1 MESCTPTIGRHSAP
15 AATWVASRTAGR
27 EDLPR
32 ADLRSVETN
41 ATQVTKKIGQTTDQ
55 CSITTSAVMGSLC
68 GFEPSL
74 SEPQVAIYP
83 DMATA
88 PPLPPRGRSRNQD
101 HPDSGPARR
110 PVTGSPAS
118 HGRKPRLQRPEAL
131 VPAPGSPASGD
142 RPAASRTSRRPPEGS
157 PPVRFGDRPAALR
170 PTHRQPR
177 RGPRPSSD
185 RTPPRAPTARAG
197 GREPRRALWSA
208 PATPPSY
215 TRRRT
220 IITGAPPRAH
230 GWVARHA
237 TVTPP
242 PHPAPEAGARR
253 TYAPRATGV
262 APEDRTACGGPRTAA
277 YAVGDAPRARPSTT
291 ASAFR

>member
-110 PVTGSPAS
+110 PATGSPAS

-131 VPAPGSPASGD
+131 VPAPGSRASGD
-142 RPAASRTSRRPPEGS
+142 RPAASRAPRRPPEGS
-157 PPVRFGDRPAALR
+157 PPVRFGDRPTVLR

-185 RTPPRAPTARAG
+185 RTPPRAPTTRAD
-197 GREPRRALWSA
+197 GRGA
-208 PATPPSY
+208 PAGALVGPRDAPVVH
-215 TRRRT
+215 
-220 IITGAPPRAH
+220 APPHHHHRCATPRH
-230 GWVARHA
+230 GRVARHA

-262 APEDRTACGGPRTAA
+262 APEDRTACGGPRTVA
-277 YAVGDAPRARPSTT
+277 YAAGGAPRARPSTT